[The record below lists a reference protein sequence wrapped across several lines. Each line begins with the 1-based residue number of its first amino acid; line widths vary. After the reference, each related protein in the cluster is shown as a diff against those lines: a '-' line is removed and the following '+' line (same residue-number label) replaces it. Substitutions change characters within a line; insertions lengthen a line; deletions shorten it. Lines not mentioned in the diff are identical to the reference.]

1 MEKKLIDLNRQFNVL
16 ILTSSKNQK
25 HLIEVNQR
33 LRDELKNKEMQLQK
47 ALQENKVLKEN
58 QKKYKNK
65 LEIIKER
72 IQHDIEE
79 SEFIKERDKQKVID
93 KGFIDKIKE
102 NMDEY
107 VNVLNEMV
115 LRMAI
120 NKNPHHQ
127 YLFFQFVLHMK

>member
-25 HLIEVNQR
+25 HLIKVNQR

-79 SEFIKERDKQKVID
+79 SEFIKERDKQKVIN
-93 KGFIDKIKE
+93 KGLIDKIKE
-102 NMDEY
+102 NNTVMESKDKEISK
-107 VNVLNEMV
+107 LKK
-115 LRMAI
+115 LL
-120 NKNPHHQ
+120 KT
-127 YLFFQFVLHMK
+127 

>member
-47 ALQENKVLKEN
+47 ALKENNVLKEN

-65 LEIIKER
+65 LENIAPKTPPPILFLLIDTDDIKLLIVSVIISKPLSSPVL
-72 IQHDIEE
+72 IYSKWDKTKILITNIYNPT
-79 SEFIKERDKQKVID
+79 IKK
-93 KGFIDKIKE
+93 
-102 NMDEY
+102 
-107 VNVLNEMV
+107 
-115 LRMAI
+115 
-120 NKNPHHQ
+120 
-127 YLFFQFVLHMK
+127 